1 MSSAAGATAAFGW
14 VGSWGFVS
22 STAFAQ
28 GGRLTGTIKDAD
40 GKAIKGAVVRALNE
54 AINTTATS
62 TTDDKGRF
70 AIIGMRSGPWTV
82 TVEAPNYVPMRGQAQ
97 ISASATPYSEGIRKT
112 FSIAPRSCPCRLP
125 AKNAPVT

>member
-1 MSSAAGATAAFGW
+1 MVHVTTLVAA
-14 VGSWGFVS
+14 VLLVS

-54 AINTTATS
+54 AINATSTS

-70 AIIGMRSGPWTV
+70 AMIGLRTGPWTV
-82 TVEAPNYVPMRGQAQ
+82 TVEAPNYIPMRGQTQ
-97 ISASATPYSEGIRKT
+97 VSAA
-112 FSIAPRSCPCRLP
+112 
-125 AKNAPVT
+125 NAPVLALTMQRDPGPMPPSAGTSTFVRLVQ